1 MLFFDIDWF
10 LGRGAV
16 GGGCVFHPASCA
28 RSMPNVLGA
37 SMEPYLGLPVWSC
50 AGSAE
55 GNGLNKDAPVEAHG
69 T

>member
-1 MLFFDIDWF
+1 M
-10 LGRGAV
+10 
-16 GGGCVFHPASCA
+16 FHPASCA